1 MSGRDMRAARPRAED
16 PRSENLHA
24 EAPRAE
30 SPRSEDLHAE
40 APRARAHQ
48 MKRADR
54 AKQFMPFSAL
64 KGLEEE
70 LSLAEKTPCA
80 RRELLEDEAE
90 QLNRALLDLEPGDV
104 IEVECY
110 KNGDYVTLSGPLL
123 AIDAAYRRLQ
133 LGDMEIRIADIAA
146 VRRR

>member
-1 MSGRDMRAARPRAED
+1 MSGRDMRSARPRA
-16 PRSENLHA
+16 
-24 EAPRAE
+24 
-30 SPRSEDLHAE
+30 EDLHAE
-40 APRARAHQ
+40 APRVESPRAEDLHAEAPHARAHH

-64 KGLEEE
+64 KGLEDE

-123 AIDAAYRRLQ
+123 ALDAAYRRLQ

>member
-1 MSGRDMRAARPRAED
+1 MSGRDMRSARPRAED
-16 PRSENLHA
+16 LHA

-30 SPRSEDLHAE
+30 SPRAADY
-40 APRARAHQ
+40 RARAHH

-64 KGLEEE
+64 KGLEDE
-70 LSLAEKTPCA
+70 LSLVEKTPCA

-90 QLNRALLDLEPGDV
+90 QLNRALLDLEPGAV

-123 AIDAAYRRLQ
+123 SIDTAYRRLQ

-146 VRRR
+146 VRR

>member
-1 MSGRDMRAARPRAED
+1 MSGRDMRAVRPRSEN

-24 EAPRAE
+24 EAPHAE
-30 SPRSEDLHAE
+30 SPRAKDLHAE
-40 APRARAHQ
+40 APHARAHH

-64 KGLEEE
+64 KGLEDE

-80 RRELLEDEAE
+80 SRELLEDEAE

-123 AIDAAYRRLQ
+123 ALDAAYRRLQ

>member
-1 MSGRDMRAARPRAED
+1 
-16 PRSENLHA
+16 
-24 EAPRAE
+24 
-30 SPRSEDLHAE
+30 
-40 APRARAHQ
+40 

-54 AKQFMPFSAL
+54 VKQFMPFSAL
-64 KGLEEE
+64 KGLEDE
-70 LSLAEKTPCA
+70 LFLAEKTPCA

-90 QLNRALLDLEPGDV
+90 QLNRALLDLEPGAF

>member
-1 MSGRDMRAARPRAED
+1 MSGRDMRAVRPRSEN

-24 EAPRAE
+24 EAPHAE
-30 SPRSEDLHAE
+30 SPRAKDLHAE
-40 APRARAHQ
+40 APHARAHH

-64 KGLEEE
+64 KGLEDE

-123 AIDAAYRRLQ
+123 ALDAAYRRLQ